1 MRINIARRG
10 SALWHACVDLAR
22 ERYARD
28 YDARIAPSPD
38 SFIAL
43 CADEGEGKGS
53 GSDVVPLACA
63 GLTYGGERSLL
74 IENYLGDEAVSA
86 ISQYTRTACEPAGLV
101 EVGPLASSEPG
112 AGLKLI
118 GMVPALC
125 WCNGASYLLCTVTQP
140 LARTLARI
148 GLRFTGLAEAREDA
162 LPPEQQG
169 TWGSYYDTKPVAGFI
184 DLRAF
189 DAGINR
195 EAESGYHLA
204 VTWAQEAPLVAQGA
218 GVR

>member
-10 SALWHACVDLAR
+10 SALWQACVDLAR

-28 YDARIAPSPD
+28 YQARIAPSPD

-43 CADEGEGKGS
+43 CADEAG

-74 IENYLGDEAVSA
+74 IENYLGDAAADV
-86 ISQYTRTACEPAGLV
+86 ISRHTRTECEPAGLV

-125 WCNGASYLLCTVTQP
+125 WCNGASYLLCTVTKP

-148 GLRFTGLAEAREDA
+148 GLQFTGLAEAREDA
-162 LPPEQQG
+162 LPPEQRG
-169 TWGSYYDTKPVAGFI
+169 TWGSYYDTAPVAGFI

-204 VTWAQEAPLVAQGA
+204 VTWGQEASLATQGA

>member
-10 SALWHACVDLAR
+10 SALWHACVELAE

-28 YDARIAPSPD
+28 YGARIAPSPD

-43 CADEGEGKGS
+43 CADGGTGE
-53 GSDVVPLACA
+53 DVVPLACA
-63 GLTYGGERSLL
+63 GLTYGGERPLL
-74 IENYLGDEAVSA
+74 IENYLGDEATHA
-86 ISQYTRTACEPAGLV
+86 ISAYTRAGCEPAGLV

-125 WCNGASYLLCTVTQP
+125 WCNGASYLLCTVTKP

-148 GLRFTGLAEAREDA
+148 GLQFTGLAEAREES
-162 LPPEQQG
+162 LPAEQRGGWG
-169 TWGSYYDTKPVAGFI
+169 TYYDTEPVAGFI

-204 VTWAQEAPLVAQGA
+204 VTWGQEPSLATQGA
-218 GVR
+218 VAR

>member
-10 SALWHACVDLAR
+10 STLWQACVDLAR

-28 YDARIAPSPD
+28 YQARIAPSPD

-43 CADEGEGKGS
+43 CADEAG
-53 GSDVVPLACA
+53 GSDAVPLACA

-74 IENYLGDEAVSA
+74 IEHYLGESA
-86 ISQYTRTACEPAGLV
+86 DDVISRHTRTQCEPAGLV
-101 EVGPLASSEPG
+101 EVGPLASNEPG

-125 WCNGASYLLCTVTQP
+125 WCNGASYLLCTVPRP

-148 GLRFTGLAEAREDA
+148 GLRFTGLAEAREDL
-162 LPPEQQG
+162 LPEEQRG
-169 TWGSYYDTKPVAGFI
+169 RWGSYYNTAPVAGFI

-204 VTWAQEAPLVAQGA
+204 VTWGPEASLATQGSGA
-218 GVR
+218 R

>member
-10 SALWHACVDLAR
+10 STLWQACVDLAR

-28 YDARIAPSPD
+28 YQARIAPSPD

-43 CADEGEGKGS
+43 CADGAA

-74 IENYLGDEAVSA
+74 IEHYLGDAPTDV
-86 ISQYTRTACEPAGLV
+86 ISRHTRTQCEPAGLV
-101 EVGPLASSEPG
+101 EVGPLASNEPG

-148 GLRFTGLAEAREDA
+148 GLEFTGLAEAREEC
-162 LPPEQQG
+162 LPEEQRG
-169 TWGSYYDTKPVAGFI
+169 RWGSYYDTAPVAGFI

-195 EAESGYHLA
+195 EAASGYHLA
-204 VTWAQEAPLVAQGA
+204 VTWGREASLTPQGA
-218 GVR
+218 GAR